1 MNEKISFQQLSKLL
15 SSITGSSVAISELFI
30 KEFFAAIA
38 DDLAK
43 GESVKIKNFGVFSP
57 AELPDKPIIFVP
69 AEELADA
76 INMPFACFEAVEL
89 NDGISD
95 DALNECNNEHQNKP
109 SNTDVEQKN
118 ELSSTAEE
126 FDIVETIEKGQNN
139 TETPITEIAKIEQ
152 ESASDLVDEVVTKI
166 DETQEACE
174 PILSEVAFDEADDE
188 KERKSLLWLW
198 ICISLIIGLFIGYLI
213 GNKYPYGSKKTNNI
227 EMAKE
232 IPLLSDTIATDSI
245 VETTETVDS
254 IIIPIIKTDTI
265 GKTRFLTTMARQYY
279 GEMSFW
285 VYIYEENKDKLNN
298 PNQIKPGTIVNIPDA
313 KKYGIDKND
322 SLCVERAKL
331 KAIEIYAPYQK

>member
-1 MNEKISFQQLSKLL
+1 MNEKITFQQLAEHL
-15 SSITGSSVAISELFI
+15 SSLTGGSQATTETFIRELFAVVS
-30 KEFFAAIA
+30 ES
-38 DDLAK
+38 LSR
-43 GESVKIKNFGVFSP
+43 GENVKIKNIGTFSP
-57 AELPDKPIIFVP
+57 SGLADQPVLFAPDR
-69 AEELADA
+69 ELAEA

-95 DALNECNNEHQNKP
+95 DALNECNDEHQNKP

-126 FDIVETIEKGQNN
+126 FDIVETTEEGQNN

-174 PILSEVAFDEADDE
+174 PILSEVAFDEADNE

-213 GNKYPYGSKKTNNI
+213 GNKYPYGTKKTNNI

-245 VETTETVDS
+245 IETADTIAT
-254 IIIPIIKTDTI
+254 PIVITDTI

-285 VYIYEENKDKLNN
+285 VYIYEENKDILGN
-298 PNQIKPGTIVNIPDA
+298 PNRIKPGTTVIIPDA